1 MQAAAGAG
9 QHNSEQ
15 VLASARQFSF
25 LLCGTP
31 PEADCAPLVQY
42 VKQDPVTGVQVLPAT
57 QRAAEQ
63 GLQLIKCARH
73 AGILSKGTILWD
85 AAA

>member
-1 MQAAAGAG
+1 MQAATGAG

-42 VKQDPVTGVQVLPAT
+42 VKQDPVTWVQVLPAT

-63 GLQLIKCARH
+63 GLQLSKVCSACRH
-73 AGILSKGTILWD
+73 LSK
-85 AAA
+85 